1 MNLSEFRPHPKQ
13 SVVLK
18 SNHRFNFCVT
28 GIRWGKTTLGAVWL
42 LQEIYKHYKAGQNK
56 DYLILAPTVKI
67 LNQAA
72 LPTFKDLMPADWGE
86 WKEQKMEFQLSWGKR
101 IFVRSTDDPKAMEGL
116 TAGALWYDEAGMGK
130 EEAWDNAVGRVS
142 LDRGRIIVTSTPY
155 FQPWF
160 KRSVFDH
167 RGWHDATAT
176 GFEERNN
183 DIAFWT
189 GKSTDNPLFPQ
200 EEYEAE
206 KKRLPES
213 IFKMKYD
220 GEFTKLSG
228 LVYAGFDRSTMIVP
242 PFTIPSGWKRFAG
255 IDFGQKDAT
264 VVLFLAQKP
273 AEQKLVDGALITK
286 PSEFYCYREFYKRG
300 CLLHEVAKILED
312 ETVDYT
318 LGDPSAAQEMEEL
331 RRFYGVRRVISADN
345 KIGIGIQRIQMLF
358 NEKRLFFFD
367 GRTPNTVEEIEAYS
381 FKENQDKPEG
391 GHDHCMD
398 ALKYAFSREMEG
410 MYSHVR
416 KARPAGYRLRRQSSR
431 EIDPFTGY
439 SFLGA

>member
-13 SVVLK
+13 AVVLK

-242 PFTIPSGWKRFAG
+242 RSRSRPGGKGLQESTLG
-255 IDFGQKDAT
+255 KDAT